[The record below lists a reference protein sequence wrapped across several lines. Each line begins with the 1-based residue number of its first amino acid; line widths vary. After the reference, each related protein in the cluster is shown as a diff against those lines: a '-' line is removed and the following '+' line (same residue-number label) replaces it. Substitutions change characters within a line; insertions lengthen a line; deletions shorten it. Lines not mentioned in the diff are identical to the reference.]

1 MSDVAPFG
9 LVILL
14 AALALVIA
22 VLSNRLSER
31 IHVPAP
37 ALFLIVA
44 AVASDRFPVLSSLPL
59 RLDERI
65 VTVALIFILFD
76 GGMQIGWRRFRQ
88 VAGIALWLG
97 VVGTILTAA
106 AMGALAYLVF
116 GFAWLPA
123 LLLGTALAPTDPA
136 MVFSVLGNRE
146 VSGRSG
152 TLLKGEAG
160 ANDPVG
166 IALMVALLGAGGAG
180 GLQAVG
186 TGMVTFVVQL
196 AVGAGVGAVGGY
208 LLVIF
213 MRRVPLPN
221 EALYPVRTM
230 ASAAVI
236 YGAASVAH
244 GSGFLAGL
252 LAGIIVGDAR
262 APYKHEIERFA
273 SALGSVSE
281 IVAFTV
287 LGLTINLTG
296 VVTSDVL
303 WIGLALGALLIAVV
317 RPLLVGLLLVRTS
330 LARGERIFVLLA
342 GLKGAVPVL
351 LGLLALHATAE
362 GPRVYGV
369 VFVVVLVSA
378 VGIGGFIPSL
388 ANLLHVPMRPVELEP
403 WALGMRF
410 RSEPDGLHRHVVA
423 PGSPAEGTRIAD
435 LALGEDAGISMVS
448 RRGHLVEVHGD
459 TAFEAGDEVLAIGD
473 PSAELGRLFDAPG
486 RRPGHPA

>member
-1 MSDVAPFG
+1 MTDVEPFG
-9 LVILL
+9 VAILL
-14 AALALVIA
+14 VAVALLVA
-22 VLSNRLSER
+22 VVSNRLSER

-37 ALFLIVA
+37 ALFLVA
-44 AVASDRFPVLSSLPL
+44 AAVVSDQFPALASFPVKT
-59 RLDERI
+59 DERL

-76 GGMQIGWRRFRQ
+76 GGMQIGWHRFRE
-88 VAGIALWLG
+88 VVGISLWMG
-97 VVGTILTAA
+97 VVGTIVTAA
-106 AMGALAYLVF
+106 AVGAAAHLLF
-116 GFAWLPA
+116 GFDWLPA

-146 VSGRSG
+146 ISGRSG
-152 TLLKGEAG
+152 TILKGEAG

-166 IALMVALLGAGGAG
+166 IALMVVLLGASGAS

-186 TGMVTFVVQL
+186 SGVLTFVVQMV
-196 AVGAGVGAVGGY
+196 VGAAVGAVGGY
-208 LLVIF
+208 LLVQF

-221 EALYPVRTM
+221 AALYPVRTM

-236 YGAASVAH
+236 YGAAAVLH
-244 GSGFLAGL
+244 GSGFLAVL
-252 LAGIIVGDAR
+252 LAGIIVGDER

-273 SALGSVSE
+273 SGLGSVSE

-287 LGLTINLTG
+287 LGLTIDLHD
-296 VVTSDVL
+296 VLTSDVL
-303 WIGLALGALLIAVV
+303 WIGLALGALLILLI
-317 RPLLVGLLLVRTS
+317 RPVLVGLLIAPAR
-330 LARGERIFVLLA
+330 LARGERAFVLLA

-351 LGLLALHATAE
+351 LGLFALGAGTSQ
-362 GPRVYGV
+362 GSRVYGV

-378 VGIGGFIPSL
+378 VGVGGFLPAL
-388 ANLLHVPMRPVELEP
+388 ARALKVPMRTVELEP

-423 PGSPAEGTRIAD
+423 PGSPAEGTRISD
-435 LALGEDAGISMVS
+435 LALGEDSWISMVS

-473 PSAELGRLFDAPG
+473 ASADLGRLFDAQEPG
-486 RRPGHPA
+486 QQA

>member
-1 MSDVAPFG
+1 MTDVQPFG

-14 AALALVIA
+14 VAVALLVA
-22 VLSNRLSER
+22 VVSNRLTDR

-37 ALFLIVA
+37 ALFLVA
-44 AVASDRFPVLSSLPL
+44 AAVVSDQFPAVAAFSVKT
-59 RLDERI
+59 DERI

-76 GGMQIGWRRFRQ
+76 GGMQIGWDRFRA
-88 VAGIALWLG
+88 VLGISLWMG
-97 VVGTILTAA
+97 VVGTIVTAA
-106 AMGALAYLVF
+106 AVGAAAHLLF
-116 GFAWLPA
+116 GFAWLPG

-146 VSGRSG
+146 ISGRSG
-152 TLLKGEAG
+152 TILKGEAG

-166 IALMVALLGAGGAG
+166 IALMVALLGAGGAT

-186 TGMVTFVVQL
+186 SGVLTFAVQMV
-196 AVGAGVGAVGGY
+196 VGAAVGAVGGY
-208 LLVIF
+208 LLLQF

-221 EALYPVRTM
+221 AALYPVRTM
-230 ASAAVI
+230 AGAAVV
-236 YGAASVAH
+236 YGAAAALH
-244 GSGFLAGL
+244 GSGFLAVL
-252 LAGIIVGDAR
+252 LAGIIVGDER

-273 SALGSVSE
+273 SGLGSVSE

-287 LGLTINLTG
+287 LGLTIDLRA

-303 WIGLALGALLIAVV
+303 WIGLALGALLILVI
-317 RPLLVGLLLVRTS
+317 RPVLVGLLI
-330 LARGERIFVLLA
+330 ARSRLHIGERTFVLLA

-351 LGLLALHATAE
+351 LGLLALGAGTTQ
-362 GPRVYGV
+362 GSRVYGV

-378 VGIGGFIPSL
+378 VGVGGFVPTL
-388 ANLLHVPMRPVELEP
+388 ARVLRVPMHTVALEP

-435 LALGEDAGISMVS
+435 LALGEDAWISMVS
-448 RRGHLVEVHGD
+448 RHGHLVDVRGS

-473 PSAELGRLFDAPG
+473 PSADLRRLFDAP
-486 RRPGHPA
+486 R